1 MGERPPT
8 LTAVRRARSGRVEL
22 EVDGER
28 WRRVP
33 EEVVLRC
40 GLAPGVVLD
49 RTLLREIRR
58 ELRRAEALDAAVRTV
73 ARRDVSARALR
84 SRLAA
89 RGVRAPAAERA
100 VATLASAGL
109 VDDARTARARAQA
122 LAVKGWGDAAIAARL
137 AGEGFKGH
145 DVQAAVGDL
154 APEETRARPLA
165 ARAGDARAAWK
176 LLARR
181 GFAYETL
188 ESVLG
193 CLDGDG

>member
-8 LTAVRRARSGRVEL
+8 LTAVRRARSGLVEL

-33 EEVVLRC
+33 DEVVLRC

-49 RTLLREIRR
+49 RPLLRELRR
-58 ELRRAEALDAAVRTV
+58 QLRRAEALDAALRTV
-73 ARRDVSARALR
+73 ARRDLSERAIR
-84 SRLAA
+84 GRLAS

-100 VATLASAGL
+100 VGTLASAGL

-122 LAVKGWGDAAIAARL
+122 LAAKGWGDAAIAARL
-137 AGEGFKGH
+137 AAEGFAGG
-145 DVQAAVGDL
+145 DVRAAIGDL
-154 APEETRARPLA
+154 PREETRARPLA
-165 ARAGDARAAWK
+165 ARAGDARKAWK

-181 GFAYETL
+181 GFASETL

-193 CLDGDG
+193 CLDEDG

>member
-33 EEVVLRC
+33 DEVVLRC

-49 RTLLREIRR
+49 RPLLREIRR

-73 ARRDVSARALR
+73 ARRDVSTQALR

-122 LAVKGWGDAAIAARL
+122 LAAKGWGDAAIAARL
-137 AGEGFKGH
+137 AGEGFTGG

-154 APEETRARPLA
+154 ASEEARARPLA

-193 CLDGDG
+193 CLDEDG

>member
-1 MGERPPT
+1 MGERAPT

-33 EEVVLRC
+33 DEVVLRC

-49 RTLLREIRR
+49 RPLLRELRR

-73 ARRDVSARALR
+73 ARRDVSSQALR
-84 SRLAA
+84 GRLAA
-89 RGVRAPAAERA
+89 RGVRAPAAEQA
-100 VATLASAGL
+100 VGTLASAGV
-109 VDDARTARARAQA
+109 VDDERAAGARAQA
-122 LAVKGWGDAAIAARL
+122 LAAKGWGDAAIAARL
-137 AGEGFKGH
+137 AGEGFRGG
-145 DVQAAVGDL
+145 DVTSAIGDL
-154 APEETRARPLA
+154 DPEETRARPLA

-181 GFAYETL
+181 GFAYETV
-188 ESVLG
+188 ESVIG
-193 CLDGDG
+193 CLDEDG